1 MTTARTGESIQGIL
15 ADFPERRGVLL
26 AILHRV
32 QQAYGFIPLETLEA
46 IARHVN
52 MTRSLVYGMITFY
65 SEFRTRPPAPILISM
80 CLGPTCHLRGAKA
93 IKRQI
98 EERLQMDSKGDSADG
113 TVTLHVVQCAGFC
126 HLAPLLSL
134 NGEAHGQVTLEGIDA
149 LLDALVLQR
158 ERSE

>member
-1 MTTARTGESIQGIL
+1 MTTARTGESIQDIL
-15 ADFPERRGVLL
+15 ADFPERRGMLL

-65 SEFRTRPPAPILISM
+65 SEFRTRLPAPNVVDM

-93 IKRQI
+93 IKRRI
-98 EERLQMDSKGDSADG
+98 EERLKIDSKGDSADG
-113 TVTLHVVQCAGFC
+113 AVTLRVVQCAGFC
-126 HLAPLLSL
+126 HLAPLLYL

-149 LLDALVLQR
+149 LLEAPTLLE
-158 ERSE
+158 ERSG